1 MLVLRETIRDI
12 PTDIRLYIME
22 IINALNEIS
31 PLSHSSIKKLQQIV
45 VQKNYA
51 KGDHLLD
58 LGHVNYHLHFIVRGS
73 SRIYYLRDGR
83 DISHY
88 FALDKQFIGGLES
101 LFTGK
106 PSHKAI
112 ELTEDSTVQSFLY
125 RDFEDLCDQHHDI
138 ERLGRKLAI
147 FAFLDAQQLVENI
160 RFLSAAERYQELE
173 KRHPGI
179 SNRIPLKHLASY
191 LNISP
196 VSLSRIRSGK
206 Q

>member
-1 MLVLRETIRDI
+1 
-12 PTDIRLYIME
+12 ME
-22 IINALNEIS
+22 IADALNEIS
-31 PLSHSSIKKLQQIV
+31 PVSDTSIKKLQQIV
-45 VQKNYA
+45 VQKDYE

-58 LGHVNYHLHFIVRGS
+58 LWHVNHHFHFIMNGS
-73 SRIYYLRDGR
+73 ARVYYLQEGR

-88 FALDKQFIGGLES
+88 FALDGQFIGGLES
-101 LFTGK
+101 LFTGE

-112 ELTEDSTVQSFLY
+112 EITEDSTVQSFLY
-125 RDFEDLCDQHHDI
+125 RDFENLCYQHHDI
-138 ERLGRKLAI
+138 ERLGRKLAT
-147 FAFLDAQQLVENI
+147 FAFLDAQKLVEDI
-160 RFLSAAERYQELE
+160 RFLSAAERYKELE
-173 KRHPGI
+173 ERHPGI